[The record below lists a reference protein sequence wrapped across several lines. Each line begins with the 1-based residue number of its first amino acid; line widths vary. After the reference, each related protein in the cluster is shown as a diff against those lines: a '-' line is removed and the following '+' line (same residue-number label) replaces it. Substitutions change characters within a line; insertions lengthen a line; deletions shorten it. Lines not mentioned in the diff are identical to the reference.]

1 MGQVLCLLIEKSLQP
16 WTMVGTGK
24 PGLYFQL
31 LRLGIQ
37 GIWRRESQ
45 GAHEFCSLKSAAV
58 DPGPRSLG
66 KEAHYPRE
74 KA

>member
-37 GIWRRESQ
+37 GIWRRESR

-66 KEAHYPRE
+66 KETLYPRE